1 MNGELAKSPDKPNFQ
16 ASLSDI
22 HVRQVLWCG
31 SENAHAC
38 GPTVLERD
46 RGLGSAPGER
56 TDSGLA
62 LTMTATAIAAA
73 AGYARA

>member
-1 MNGELAKSPDKPNFQ
+1 MRVAQ
-16 ASLSDI
+16 LS
-22 HVRQVLWCG
+22 WSG
-31 SENAHAC
+31 TAAWA
-38 GPTVLERD
+38 
-46 RGLGSAPGER
+46 SAPGER